1 MILSLT
7 VYFTLAITLYILARG
22 AFESAQPY
30 KNNYIT
36 RVSPFWNWQILASIL
51 IFAIIC
57 GVRYNV
63 GVDNLSYIDGYLFA
77 QRNGYIERTD
87 IEPLFAWIE
96 LSMAS
101 NGFHYSVFN
110 GLWAALQITFIY
122 YALRND
128 LKYLPYVALMIVLSP
143 IYLKWMNG
151 VRQCVV
157 ECVFFFLIEYIEK
170 KQMWK
175 YMLGVLI
182 CTTIHTTAIFLLPMY
197 FLFQKPKYFSQ
208 WWLRILIFLGCTY
221 LGSLTSWF
229 ESMTDLTS
237 IIEFVGYDKYANRMD
252 VITSQLNET
261 KVWGPEKTGLFILD
275 IFIIIIAPQFI
286 KRYNL
291 GKRFEIYFCSYFWG
305 ACGFRLFLDL
315 SHLFYRV
322 TCYFYDFYII
332 IIPITLYY
340 LYKEH
345 KLFLF
350 YTIII
355 LAYFSTIYRALRGI
369 SISGENSYDVYKFFF
384 SIT

>member
-1 MILSLT
+1 MILSLS
-7 VYFTLAITLYILARG
+7 VYLFLAIALYVLARSSY
-22 AFESAQPY
+22 ETSLQ
-30 KNNYIT
+30 KNSVMLK
-36 RVSPFWNWQILASIL
+36 RLSPFWDWQIIASIL
-51 IFAIIC
+51 LFAVVC

-63 GVDNLSYIDGYLFA
+63 GVDNLSYIKNYVYYQEHGYLL
-77 QRNGYIERTD
+77 RKD
-87 IEPLFAWIE
+87 VEPLFAWVQ
-96 LSMAS
+96 MAMADF
-101 NGFHYSVFN
+101 GFHYSVFN
-110 GLWAALQITFIY
+110 GLWAAVQITFIY

-128 LKYLPYVALMIVLSP
+128 KKYLPYVALMIVLSP

-182 CTTIHTTAIFLLPMY
+182 CTTIHTTAILLLPMY

-252 VITSQLNET
+252 VITSHLNET

-340 LYKEH
+340 LYKER